1 MDTARK
7 AIADKLPE
15 ISKMTIIE
23 VPWVSGGGIGTA
35 DIELSVGGKDLTK
48 LQEYTDNIAAQMKKT
63 NQFADVRTSFESGRP
78 EYRIELDRIRAG
90 DMGVSA
96 KSLANTARIV
106 IGGMDVGTFEDQGK
120 RYDVRVRLDEP
131 QRQDVSQLE
140 LVQIRSKDGL
150 LIDLDSIS
158 DTKLTTSLSQ
168 IERQNRVRKIS
179 ILANSAPGVALGE
192 ATATLENIIDAHV
205 TPKGFSLSFDGMA
218 RRMKESGSAIVFA
231 LLFALLALYMV
242 LASQFNSFVQPLI
255 TMITAPLSFS
265 GAFAMLYW
273 GNQEMSLFAQIG
285 LIGLMGIVMK
295 NGILLLDR
303 TNQLI
308 EEGLE
313 LKEAVLQSGP
323 ERLRPVL
330 MTALA
335 AIFGMIPIAMSVSD
349 GAEWRN
355 SLGYLIIGGLT
366 SSTLLTLFVVP
377 AATMVP
383 QDISNLFGR
392 LAGMFSKQV

>member
-1 MDTARK
+1 
-7 AIADKLPE
+7 
-15 ISKMTIIE
+15 
-23 VPWVSGGGIGTA
+23 
-35 DIELSVGGKDLTK
+35 
-48 LQEYTDNIAAQMKKT
+48 
-63 NQFADVRTSFESGRP
+63 
-78 EYRIELDRIRAG
+78 
-90 DMGVSA
+90 
-96 KSLANTARIV
+96 
-106 IGGMDVGTFEDQGK
+106 
-120 RYDVRVRLDEP
+120 
-131 QRQDVSQLE
+131 
-140 LVQIRSKDGL
+140 
-150 LIDLDSIS
+150 
-158 DTKLTTSLSQ
+158 
-168 IERQNRVRKIS
+168 
-179 ILANSAPGVALGE
+179 LANSAPGVALGE